1 MQRLRDIVIVCV
13 ATALT
18 ACVEISDGL
27 APEDSERDDAALE
40 SEADAAAA
48 CPTFDGTWLTD
59 EAAFKAAIAPATTV
73 DFSKRANGATP
84 TAGVMVPAD
93 EYLACCGIRLEYVG
107 DPRSRGV
114 IWVGNS
120 SSGFSIQGRCRAPDE
135 CFEPTGIRITFVPAT
150 TAAGVRRG
158 SIQTGVMFDA
168 QNTPISTPVPSAQF
182 VGYKSAVPIDHA
194 EFKRIFAGASLA
206 KLVYRRCS

>member
-1 MQRLRDIVIVCV
+1 M
-13 ATALT
+13 
-18 ACVEISDGL
+18 
-27 APEDSERDDAALE
+27 DSERSSQYE
-40 SEADAAAA
+40 SRVSGRRAVAAAA
-48 CPTFDGTWLTD
+48 SNTRRHE
-59 EAAFKAAIAPATTV
+59 EAAPSA
-73 DFSKRANGATP
+73 
-84 TAGVMVPAD
+84 
-93 EYLACCGIRLEYVG
+93 
-107 DPRSRGV
+107 RSC
-114 IWVGNS
+114 
-120 SSGFSIQGRCRAPDE
+120 FSIQGRCRAPDE